1 MPGLR
6 PEEQKEAQHTEQ
18 IVQLAQ
24 HPHAQEAEHP
34 QGGGKDAE
42 ILHLEGDD
50 EEEQHLQ
57 LRVKHGK
64 GQQKGEGQAVGIG
77 RACQQAGQP
86 RACHPQQDVE
96 VEAEIAPLP
105 FQRTADEP
113 GKIDAQHHAE
123 RPAARKRHQH
133 KGEQPPDLPG
143 EQGTAAQGEIKGNIL
158 VDEQFN
164 GVDQDLAA
172 DEDVDEIGNAEPA
185 VFPFQLGDPVHRQKP
200 PLFVKFAPRWPGTLS
215 FFIVP

>member
-6 PEEQKEAQHTEQ
+6 PKEQKEAQHTEQ

-64 GQQKGEGQAVGIG
+64 GQQEGEG
-77 RACQQAGQP
+77 
-86 RACHPQQDVE
+86 
-96 VEAEIAPLP
+96 
-105 FQRTADEP
+105 
-113 GKIDAQHHAE
+113 
-123 RPAARKRHQH
+123 
-133 KGEQPPDLPG
+133 
-143 EQGTAAQGEIKGNIL
+143 
-158 VDEQFN
+158 
-164 GVDQDLAA
+164 
-172 DEDVDEIGNAEPA
+172 
-185 VFPFQLGDPVHRQKP
+185 
-200 PLFVKFAPRWPGTLS
+200 
-215 FFIVP
+215 